1 MKEIVKDGEIVATGQ
16 YLGVVEQFL
25 PDKRTTFVKDGE
37 IYATKTGMLQIDK
50 DKRELEI
57 KTHQEK
63 ERKTVRM
70 GDIVIGT
77 LVFLRKYS
85 VGITFY
91 IINRKLHF
99 NSSYFGNIHVSNISN
114 RYIKKIEEAFQK
126 TDILRAKVSKQEFNE
141 YELTTVGKNLGVIHA
156 DCSRCGTTLERIG
169 FNKLRCPFCGNLE
182 TRKLAEDYGD
192 VSSNLIY

>member
-1 MKEIVKDGEIVATGQ
+1 MATGQ